1 MIVVEDV
8 MTGTLRYNE
17 ERSDHKQEKVIEE
30 GEGIEHLVDRWP

>member
-8 MTGTLRYNE
+8 MAGTLRYDE
-17 ERSDHKQEKVIEE
+17 ERSDHKQEEVIEE